1 MKAINRILTGCML
14 LATCTPAVQAQK
26 MTTVSGNI
34 SRTEQLKS
42 SGGFHPFWW
51 IVRAGY
57 VQTFCDLD
65 EFSYYDKDAND
76 GISKSGYNFSIGFQ
90 KQFNDFGL
98 YYGLDLGVDKTIAP
112 YDYERLDKYSYY
124 DNYLGTY
131 QEGQHIG
138 YFEAFVEAP
147 VIYLRPR
154 FGFCHT
160 ISRNWQLDMGLGIG
174 YGYLASGKPE
184 HKSVINGEID
194 FGFWYRNILMQAAY
208 TPAFTTN
215 DMGQDFLQRIAINVG
230 YRF

>member
-1 MKAINRILTGCML
+1 MKAINRILTGCIL

-26 MTTVSGNI
+26 MTAVSGNI

-42 SGGFHPFWW
+42 SGGSHPFWW

-65 EFSYYDKDAND
+65 EFSYNNKDAAD
-76 GISKSGYNFSIGFQ
+76 GVSKSGYNFSIGFQ

-98 YYGLDLGVDKTIAP
+98 YYGLDLGVDKTIVA
-112 YDYERLDKYSYY
+112 YDHETRVPILYEDWNTGEIVESSTIRSLY
-124 DNYLGTY
+124 
-131 QEGQHIG
+131 
-138 YFEAFVEAP
+138 AFAETP

-160 ISRNWQLDMGLGIG
+160 ITHNWQIDVAVGAG
-174 YGYLASGKPE
+174 YGIIAKNVPRS
-184 HKSVINGEID
+184 KSTLNGEID
-194 FGFWYRNILMQAAY
+194 LGFWYKNVLLQAAY
-208 TPAFTTN
+208 TPCATTI
-215 DMGQDFLQRIAINVG
+215 GEAIFRQRVAINVG